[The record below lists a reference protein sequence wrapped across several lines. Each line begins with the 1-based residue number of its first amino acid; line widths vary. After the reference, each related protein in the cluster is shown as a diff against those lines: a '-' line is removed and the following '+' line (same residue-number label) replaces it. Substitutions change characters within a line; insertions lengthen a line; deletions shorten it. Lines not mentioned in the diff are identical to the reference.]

1 MPMLPV
7 RPVMRLRAAGFGW
20 YPSSLAAA
28 GTRSRGVPRTRW
40 EALSARDTVE
50 GDTWAR
56 RATSWMVT
64 GIDALPRGAWD
75 SFDGPGGPGTL
86 QTFVHESISAGPR
99 SSRVQLS
106 RSFQIVSEELM
117 PLA

>member
-7 RPVMRLRAAGFGW
+7 RPVMRLRAAGLGW

-28 GTRSRGVPRTRW
+28 STRSRVVPRTRW
-40 EALSARDTVE
+40 DALRARDTVE

-64 GIDALPRGAWD
+64 GIDDLPQGAWG
-75 SFDGPGGPGTL
+75 SFDGLARLYTL
-86 QTFVHESISAGPR
+86 QTFVHESISGRPPK
-99 SSRVQLS
+99 SRVQLS
-106 RSFQIVSEELM
+106 GSFETVSGSLI
-117 PLA
+117 